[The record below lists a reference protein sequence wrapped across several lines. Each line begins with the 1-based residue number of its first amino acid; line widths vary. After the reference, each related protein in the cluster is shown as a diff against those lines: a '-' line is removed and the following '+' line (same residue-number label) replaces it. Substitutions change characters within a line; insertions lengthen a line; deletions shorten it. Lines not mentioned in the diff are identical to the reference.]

1 MIFQTKVVHMVK
13 KAIILFTSELFAR
26 EKQVVIS
33 RISKRK
39 RLAPDNEHS
48 VLTVEAA
55 YGRLVM
61 CIQRC
66 LWFLDVYFVKNL
78 FYVDHV

>member
-1 MIFQTKVVHMVK
+1 MIFQMKVGHMVK

-39 RLAPDNEHS
+39 RLAPDYEHS
-48 VLTVEAA
+48 VLTMEAA

-61 CIQRC
+61 CIQRG
-66 LWFLDVYFVKNL
+66 LWFRVYFVKNL